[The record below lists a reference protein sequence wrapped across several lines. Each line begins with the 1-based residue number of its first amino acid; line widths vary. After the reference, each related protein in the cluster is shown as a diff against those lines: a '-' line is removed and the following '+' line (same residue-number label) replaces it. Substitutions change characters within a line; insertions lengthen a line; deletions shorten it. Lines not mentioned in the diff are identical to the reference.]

1 MIGALIIVFREMME
15 AGLIVGI
22 LMAATQAV
30 AGSRIWILGGVL
42 AGLLGSAIVATFTS
56 FIASA
61 FQGSG
66 EELFNAAILAAA
78 VLMLIWHS
86 LWMIR
91 NGRSLAASLKEAGKE
106 VATGKKT
113 FWALAVIVGTAVMRE
128 GSEVV
133 LFLYGIAI
141 NNGSSNY
148 GLMAGGILGVVAGGL
163 VSALTYQGML
173 KIPMRH
179 FFTVTNA
186 LITLLAAG
194 MAAQSVSY
202 LEKAGVSTLFSETL
216 WDSSWLLSETSI
228 PGRALHTLF
237 GYVDQPSLMQ
247 LIAYIA
253 VIVVV
258 YGSGRLL
265 TPPRPP
271 VMANQS

>member
-1 MIGALIIVFREMME
+1 VIGALIIVFREIME

-30 AGSRIWILGGVL
+30 AGSRAWIWGGVL
-42 AGLLGSAIVATFTS
+42 AGLLGSAIVALFTGA
-56 FIASA
+56 IASA
-61 FQGSG
+61 FEGSG

-91 NGRSLAASLKEAGKE
+91 NGRSLAANLKEAGKE

-141 NNGSSNY
+141 NNGASNLGILVG
-148 GLMAGGILGVVAGGL
+148 GLLGVVSGGL
-163 VSALTYQGML
+163 VSALTYRGML

-202 LEKAGVSTLFSETL
+202 LEKAGISTLFSDTI
-216 WDSSWLLSETSI
+216 WNTSAILSQKSI
-228 PGRALHTLF
+228 LGLFLHTLL

-247 LIAYIA
+247 LIAYVA

-265 TPPRPP
+265 RQPYVP
-271 VMANQS
+271 AAKQA

>member
-1 MIGALIIVFREMME
+1 MIGALIIVFREMIE
-15 AGLIVGI
+15 AGLVVGI

-30 AGSRIWILGGVL
+30 AGSRVWIFGGVL
-42 AGLLGSAIVATFTS
+42 AGLLGSAILAVFTGYIGQM
-56 FIASA
+56 FE
-61 FQGSG
+61 GSG

-91 NGRSLAASLKEAGKE
+91 HGRGLAANLKETGKE
-106 VATGKKT
+106 VASGKKT
-113 FWALAVIVGTAVMRE
+113 FWALSAIVGTAVMRE

-141 NNGSSNY
+141 NDGTSNW
-148 GLMAGGILGVVAGGL
+148 GLFAGGVMGVVAGAI

-173 KIPMRH
+173 KIPMRY
-179 FFTVTNA
+179 FFSVTNA

-202 LEKAGVSTLFSETL
+202 LEQAGVSTLFSETI
-216 WDSSWLLSETSI
+216 WNSSWLLSEKSI
-228 PGRALHTLF
+228 PGRVLHTLL

-247 LIAYIA
+247 LIAYLA
-253 VIVVV
+253 VIAVV

-265 TPPRPP
+265 RPNPPAIVKR
-271 VMANQS
+271 A

>member
-15 AGLIVGI
+15 AGLVVGI

-42 AGLLGSAIVATFTS
+42 AGLLGSAIVALFTE

-66 EELFNAAILAAA
+66 EELFNAAILATA

-91 NGRSLAASLKEAGKE
+91 NGRGLAANLKEAGKD
-106 VATGKKT
+106 VASGKKT
-113 FWALAVIVGTAVMRE
+113 FWALAVIVGTAVIRE

-141 NNGSSNY
+141 NKGASNL
-148 GLMAGGILGVVAGGL
+148 GLVLGGILGVVAGGM
-163 VSALTYQGML
+163 VSTLAYQGML

-202 LEKAGVSTLFSETL
+202 LEKAGVSTLFSETI
-216 WDSSWLLSETSI
+216 WNTSGILSDKSI
-228 PGRALHTLF
+228 PGLVLQTLL

-247 LIAYIA
+247 LIAYLA
-253 VIVVV
+253 VIAVV
-258 YGSGRLL
+258 YGSGRFFGQ
-265 TPPRPP
+265 PRPQL
-271 VMANQS
+271 AKQA

>member
-22 LMAATQAV
+22 LMAATKSV
-30 AGSRIWILGGVL
+30 PGSRVWILGGVL
-42 AGLLGSAIVATFTS
+42 AGLLGSAIVAIFTG
-56 FIASA
+56 FIASS
-61 FQGSG
+61 FEGSG
-66 EELFNAAILAAA
+66 EELFNAAILATA

-91 NGRSLAASLKEAGKE
+91 NGRSLAANLKEAGKE
-106 VATGKKT
+106 VATGKRT

-141 NNGSSNY
+141 NNGATSS
-148 GLMAGGILGVVAGGL
+148 GLLLGGILGVVAGGL
-163 VSALTYQGML
+163 ISALTYQGML

-179 FFTVTNA
+179 FFSVTNA

-194 MAAQSVSY
+194 MAAQSVAY
-202 LEKAGVSTLFSETL
+202 LEKAGVSTLFSETI
-216 WDSSWLLSETSI
+216 WNTSAVLSEKSI
-228 PGRALHTLF
+228 LGRILHTLL
-237 GYVDQPSLMQ
+237 GYVDRPSLMQ
-247 LIAYIA
+247 LIAYLA
-253 VIVVV
+253 VIAVV

-265 TPPRPP
+265 SHPRPHI
-271 VMANQS
+271 AKQA

>member
-1 MIGALIIVFREMME
+1 VIGALIIVFREMIE
-15 AGLIVGI
+15 AGLVVGI

-30 AGSRIWILGGVL
+30 AGSRVWIFGGVL
-42 AGLLGSAIVATFTS
+42 AGLLGSAILAVFTGYIGQM
-56 FIASA
+56 FE
-61 FQGSG
+61 GSG

-91 NGRSLAASLKEAGKE
+91 HGRGLAANLKETGKE
-106 VATGKKT
+106 VASGKKT
-113 FWALAVIVGTAVMRE
+113 FWALSAIVGTAVMRE

-141 NNGSSNY
+141 NDGTSNW
-148 GLMAGGILGVVAGGL
+148 GLFAGGVMGVVAGAI

-173 KIPMRH
+173 KIPMRY
-179 FFTVTNA
+179 FFSVTNA

-202 LEKAGVSTLFSETL
+202 LEQAGVSTLFSETI
-216 WDSSWLLSETSI
+216 WNSSWLLSEKSI
-228 PGRALHTLF
+228 PGRVLHTLL

-247 LIAYIA
+247 LIAYLA
-253 VIVVV
+253 VIAVV

-265 TPPRPP
+265 RPNPPAIVKR
-271 VMANQS
+271 A

>member
-1 MIGALIIVFREMME
+1 VIGALIIVFRETIE

-22 LMAATQAV
+22 LLAATQSV
-30 AGSRIWILGGVL
+30 TGSRAWILGGVL
-42 AGLLGSAIVATFTS
+42 AGLLGSAILAFFTG

-91 NGRSLAASLKEAGKE
+91 HGRGLAANLKEAGKE
-106 VATGKKT
+106 VAAGKKT
-113 FWALAVIVGTAVMRE
+113 FWALAAIVGTAVMRE

-141 NNGSSNY
+141 NDGTSNL
-148 GLMAGGILGVVAGGL
+148 GLLLGGIMGVALGGV
-163 VSALTYQGML
+163 VSALTYEGML

-179 FFTVTNA
+179 FFSVTNA

-202 LEKAGVSTLFSETL
+202 LEQAGVSTIFSETI
-216 WDSSWLLSETSI
+216 WNSSWILSEKSI
-228 PGRALHTLF
+228 PGRVLHTLL

-247 LIAYIA
+247 LIAYLA
-253 VIVVV
+253 VVAVV

-265 TPPRPP
+265 RPTPP
-271 VMANQS
+271 ALAKQA

>member
-22 LMAATQAV
+22 LMAATKSV
-30 AGSRIWILGGVL
+30 VGSRIWILGGVL
-42 AGLLGSAIVATFTS
+42 AGLLGSAIVAVFTG

-61 FQGSG
+61 FEGSG

-91 NGRSLAASLKEAGKE
+91 NGRSLAANLKEAGQE

-133 LFLYGIAI
+133 LFLCGIAI
-141 NNGSSNY
+141 NNGGSNL
-148 GLMAGGILGVVAGGL
+148 GLLAGGLLGVVSGGL

-179 FFTVTNA
+179 FFAVTNA

-202 LEKAGVSTLFSETL
+202 LEKAGVSTLFSDTI
-216 WDSSWLLSETSI
+216 WNTSSILSEKSI
-228 PGRALHTLF
+228 LGLILHTLL

-247 LIAYIA
+247 LIAYLA
-253 VIVVV
+253 VIAVV
-258 YGSGRLL
+258 YGSGHLL
-265 TPPRPP
+265 SQPRPP
-271 VMANQS
+271 AAKHA

>member
-1 MIGALIIVFREMME
+1 MIE
-15 AGLIVGI
+15 AGLVVGI

-30 AGSRIWILGGVL
+30 AGSRAWIFGGVL
-42 AGLLGSAIVATFTS
+42 AGLLGSAILALFTG
-56 FIASA
+56 FIAQA

-91 NGRSLAASLKEAGKE
+91 HGRGLAANLKETGKE
-106 VATGKKT
+106 VASGKKT
-113 FWALAVIVGTAVMRE
+113 FWALSAIVGTAVMRE

-141 NNGSSNY
+141 NDGTSNW
-148 GLMAGGILGVVAGGL
+148 GLFAGGVMGVVAGAI

-179 FFTVTNA
+179 FFSVTNA

-202 LEKAGVSTLFSETL
+202 LEQAGVSTLFSETI
-216 WDSSWLLSETSI
+216 WNSSWLLSEKSI
-228 PGRALHTLF
+228 PGRVLHTLL

-247 LIAYIA
+247 LIAYLA
-253 VIVVV
+253 VIAVV

-265 TPPRPP
+265 RPNPP
-271 VMANQS
+271 VIAKRA

>member
-1 MIGALIIVFREMME
+1 VIGALIIVFREMME

-22 LMAATQAV
+22 LMAATKSV
-30 AGSRIWILGGVL
+30 PGSRVWILGGVL
-42 AGLLGSAIVATFTS
+42 AGLLGSAIVAIFTG
-56 FIASA
+56 FIASS
-61 FQGSG
+61 FEGSG
-66 EELFNAAILAAA
+66 EELFNAAVLATA
-78 VLMLIWHS
+78 VLMLVWHS

-91 NGRSLAASLKEAGKE
+91 NGRSLAANLKETGKE

-141 NNGSSNY
+141 NNGATSS
-148 GLMAGGILGVVAGGL
+148 GLLLGGILGVVSGGL

-179 FFTVTNA
+179 FFSVTNT

-194 MAAQSVSY
+194 MAAQSVAY
-202 LEKAGVSTLFSETL
+202 LEQAGVSTSFSETI
-216 WDSSWLLSETSI
+216 WDTSAVLSEKSI
-228 PGRALHTLF
+228 LGRILHTLL
-237 GYVDQPSLMQ
+237 GYVDRPSLMQ
-247 LIAYIA
+247 LIAYLA
-253 VIVVV
+253 VIAVV

-265 TPPRPP
+265 SQPRPQ
-271 VMANQS
+271 VAKQA

>member
-1 MIGALIIVFREMME
+1 MIGALIIVFREIME

-30 AGSRIWILGGVL
+30 AGSRAWIWGGVL
-42 AGLLGSAIVATFTS
+42 AGLLGSAIVALFTGA
-56 FIASA
+56 IASA
-61 FQGSG
+61 FEGSG

-91 NGRSLAASLKEAGKE
+91 NGRSLAANLKEAGKE

-141 NNGSSNY
+141 NNGASNLGILVG
-148 GLMAGGILGVVAGGL
+148 GLLGVVSGGL
-163 VSALTYQGML
+163 VSALTYRGML

-202 LEKAGVSTLFSETL
+202 LEKAGISTLFSDTI
-216 WDSSWLLSETSI
+216 WNTSAILSQKSI
-228 PGRALHTLF
+228 LGLFLHTLL

-247 LIAYIA
+247 LIAYVA

-265 TPPRPP
+265 RQPYVP
-271 VMANQS
+271 AAKQA

>member
-1 MIGALIIVFREMME
+1 VIGALIIVFREVME

-22 LMAATQAV
+22 LMAATQSV
-30 AGSRIWILGGVL
+30 SGSRAWILGGVL
-42 AGLLGSAIVATFTS
+42 AGLLGSAIVALFTG

-91 NGRSLAASLKEAGKE
+91 NGRGLAANLKETGKE
-106 VATGKKT
+106 VAIGKKT

-141 NNGSSNY
+141 NDGTSSL
-148 GLMAGGILGVVAGGL
+148 GLFLGGVMGVALGGV

-179 FFTVTNA
+179 FFSVTNA

-202 LEKAGVSTLFSETL
+202 LEQAGVSTMFSDTI
-216 WDSSWLLSETSI
+216 WNTSWILSEKSI
-228 PGRALHTLF
+228 PGRVLHTLL
-237 GYVDQPSLMQ
+237 GYVDRPSLMQ
-247 LIAYIA
+247 LIAYLA

-265 TPPRPP
+265 TPSRPQ
-271 VMANQS
+271 VAKQA

>member
-1 MIGALIIVFREMME
+1 MIGALIIVFRETIE

-22 LMAATQAV
+22 LMAATQTV
-30 AGSRIWILGGVL
+30 SGSRVWILGGVL
-42 AGLLGSAIVATFTS
+42 AGLLGSAILAFFTGY
-56 FIASA
+56 IASA

-66 EELFNAAILAAA
+66 EELFNAAILGAA

-91 NGRSLAASLKEAGKE
+91 HGRGLAANLKETGRE
-106 VATGKKT
+106 VAAGKKT
-113 FWALAVIVGTAVMRE
+113 FWALSAIVGTAVMRE

-141 NNGSSNY
+141 NDGTSNWGIFLG
-148 GLMAGGILGVVAGGL
+148 GLMGIALGGV

-179 FFTVTNA
+179 FFSVTNA

-202 LEKAGVSTLFSETL
+202 LEQAGVSTVFTETI
-216 WDSSWLLSETSI
+216 WNSSWILSEKSI
-228 PGRALHTLF
+228 PGRVLHTLV
-237 GYVDQPSLMQ
+237 GYVDQPSWMQ
-247 LIAYIA
+247 LFAYLAVIA
-253 VIVVV
+253 VV
-258 YGSGRLL
+258 YFSGRVIR
-265 TPPRPP
+265 PAQPP
-271 VMANQS
+271 VPKQA

>member
-1 MIGALIIVFREMME
+1 MIGALIIVFRETIE

-22 LMAATQAV
+22 LMAATQSV
-30 AGSRIWILGGVL
+30 GGSRIWILGGFL
-42 AGLLGSAIVATFTS
+42 AGLLGSSILALFTGY
-56 FIASA
+56 IAQA

-91 NGRSLAASLKEAGKE
+91 NGRGLAMNLKEAGKE
-106 VATGKKT
+106 VAAGKKT
-113 FWALAVIVGTAVMRE
+113 FWALAAIVGTAVMRE

-141 NNGSSNY
+141 NDGTSNLGLLLG
-148 GLMAGGILGVVAGGL
+148 GLMGVVLGGA
-163 VSALTYQGML
+163 VSALTYRGML
-173 KIPMRH
+173 QIPMRH

-202 LEKAGVSTLFSETL
+202 LEQAGVSTIFTQTI
-216 WDSSWLLSETSI
+216 WNTSWILSEKSI
-228 PGRALHTLF
+228 PGRIVHTLL

-247 LIAYIA
+247 LIAYLVVIA
-253 VIVVV
+253 VV

-265 TPPRPP
+265 RPHSP
-271 VMANQS
+271 AIAKQA